1 MSGTYEAVSLA
12 TFRLWR
18 RYFRYEVE
26 SFDVLAESETSLIVG
41 YHGGPWTFDLWML
54 GDRMRDELGYFPR
67 AVWHW
72 LWWAIPGLRQ
82 AVSEL
87 GGLRGAPTYE
97 EMDEMRSR
105 GEHLIV
111 APGGMREA
119 MRPFWSD
126 PRVDLGDRR
135 GYLRLALKHDLPIIP
150 VVATGIDETFLGLN
164 DGYRLSR
171 LLFGRGDLPAWL
183 AFGAGGLW
191 PLALPFAV
199 KIRQRIG
206 APIRLD
212 ELPGFVSAANDGE
225 RLELAHEHV
234 TTTLQ
239 AMLDALRADHPSIRS
254 R

>member
-1 MSGTYEAVSLA
+1 MSGAYEAVSLT

-26 SFDVLAESETSLIVG
+26 NFDVLRETPTSLIVG
-41 YHGGPWTFDLWML
+41 YHGGPWTYDLWML
-54 GDRMRDELGYFPR
+54 GDRMHEELGYFPR
-67 AVWHW
+67 AIWHW
-72 LWWAIPGLRQ
+72 LWWAIPGLQQ
-82 AVSEL
+82 AVTQL
-87 GGLRGAPTYE
+87 GGLRGAPSYE

-126 PRVDLGDRR
+126 PRVDLGERR
-135 GYLRLALKHDLPIIP
+135 GYVRLALKHDLPIIP
-150 VVATGIDETFLGLN
+150 VVATGIDDTFLGLN

-171 LLFGRGDLPAWL
+171 RLFGRGDLPAWL
-183 AFGAGGLW
+183 AVGAGGVW
-191 PLALPFAV
+191 PLALPFPV

-206 APIRLD
+206 EPIRLD
-212 ELPGFVSAANDGE
+212 ELPAADDDE
-225 RLELAHEHV
+225 RLERAHEHV

-239 AMLDALRADHPSIRS
+239 TMLDALRADHPGIR
-254 R
+254 